1 VRRLLVLAVVI
12 GLAVVSCG
20 GEPDTAATAAPTTS
34 AAVAVSTTT
43 VAPETTEVTNTTAAS
58 ETTTTTS
65 TSTTTTTTTIPSVC
79 PSPVALKEGT
89 LEFAGVAGDFDGDG
103 NPDETL
109 TYQAAPND
117 WRVRVIFADGGGAET
132 VINHTDD
139 LIPPRPIGGFDA
151 DGDGVDEVFVT
162 VGAGASTTLVGLFD
176 VANCVVTRV
185 SNGGVPAVFSIG
197 ASVGA
202 GSGLV
207 CPGDGTLR
215 RTFAQRVDDQGNFEG
230 GYEEFTLA
238 GSRLTSTNTVSSTMT
253 GEEAAVLAAFDCG
266 GLVLP

>member
-1 VRRLLVLAVVI
+1 MLAVVI
-12 GLAVVSCG
+12 GVAMVGCG
-20 GEPDTAATAAPTTS
+20 GEPDTTTTAAPSTTL
-34 AAVAVSTTT
+34 AVAASTTT
-43 VAPETTEVTNTTAAS
+43 VTSATTEAPTTTAGP

-65 TSTTTTTTTIPSVC
+65 TSTTTTTTTMPSVC
-79 PSPVALKEGT
+79 PTPVALKEGT
-89 LEFAGVAGDFDGDG
+89 LKFAGVAGDFDGDG
-103 NPDETL
+103 FSDEML

-117 WRVRVIFADGGGAET
+117 WRVRVVFADGGGADAEIT
-132 VINHTDD
+132 HIDD

-151 DGDGVDEVFVT
+151 DGDGSDEAFVI

-185 SNGGVPAVFSIG
+185 SNGGVPAVFSVG

-215 RTFAQRVDDQGNFEG
+215 RTFAQRIDDQGNFEG
-230 GYEEFTLA
+230 GYEEFSLDGA
-238 GSRLTSTNTVSSTMT
+238 RLTSTDTVSGTMT
-253 GEEAAVLAAFDCG
+253 SEDAAMLAAFDCG
-266 GLVLP
+266 GMALP